1 MSRFTVVLT
10 LASLAAAG
18 LVQADTLSLA
28 QIKSRNGIL
37 LSAEQL
43 QKLLPGAKVVNQ
55 ARNGST
61 RTWTNAPGGSMM
73 ISTDAP
79 GRGGTRYLR
88 SAEGSWRIDHDAYC
102 VRIQW
107 PSRGEEHWCRQIY
120 KVGDKYYGVGM
131 TASEDAPATE
141 FEFSK

>member
-1 MSRFTVVLT
+1 MSRFIVVLT
-10 LASLAAAG
+10 LASLGAAG

-28 QIKSRNGIL
+28 EIKSRNGVL

-43 QKLLPGAKVVNQ
+43 QRLLPGAKVVNQ
-55 ARNGST
+55 VPNGST
-61 RTWTNAPGGSMM
+61 RIWTNEPSGSMVV
-73 ISTDAP
+73 STDARGVTG
-79 GRGGTRYLR
+79 GRTRLR

-102 VRIQW
+102 VNIRW
-107 PSRGEEHWCRQIY
+107 LRVEEHWCRQIY